1 MKFYH
6 LALVFFV
13 MLVAAGQQEE
23 YNNADWMLLQE
34 NGAIDSSAATITSG
48 QSIGSID
55 VTLEM
60 AILDGNT
67 TARFKRGN
75 RTEGPLS
82 PAKLVL
88 YRIWVYNS
96 GIEPLSD
103 VTLSAELDKGIQY
116 ETSKYYE
123 ERRGDLEAIKDPDPP
138 NENLKTDVTW
148 NLNFLNP
155 SEIKSILLETYV
167 KKNVDEKGVS
177 VNVKGKAS
185 DGEEVVDSD
194 SAPSEQCGYKYTSGE
209 SKGTKCMPW
218 SEDDEDCKYQCPD
231 WAKAM

>member
-1 MKFYH
+1 MKFYY

-13 MLVAAGQQEE
+13 MLVAVGQQEE
-23 YNNADWMLLQE
+23 YNNADWMQLQE
-34 NGAIDSSAATITSG
+34 NGAIDSSVATKTSG
-48 QSIGSID
+48 QSIRSID

-67 TARFKRGN
+67 TARFKRSN
-75 RTEGPLS
+75 RTDGPLS

-103 VTLSAELDKGIQY
+103 VILSAELDEGIQY

-123 ERRGDLEAIKDPDPP
+123 EGRGDLEAIKDLDLT
-138 NENLKTDVTW
+138 NENLVTDVTW
-148 NLNFLNP
+148 SLNFLNP
-155 SEIKSILLETYV
+155 REIKSILMETYV
-167 KKNVDEKGVS
+167 KKNVDEMGVS

-209 SKGTKCMPW
+209 SKGTKCIPW

-231 WAKAM
+231 WAKAI